1 MRLLIIPVGTSPVH
15 VLRVVLSLPKDRFE
29 KIILRTTDATSEYGH
44 RILEFVSAE
53 GYEANVV
60 EHADL
65 KSHLESLGGD
75 WEFNLALGPGRKQ
88 DAMSILRATIGAI
101 GMMPEFWID
110 FREKTGKGNAKQG
123 EYVRKLR
130 NSTGVVDDAYLIP
143 EISMEVACTIYD
155 EDPQIFDES
164 WLEWDS
170 KSCKVLLKAGDPDR
184 PSELLEAIDEGEKS
198 AVRVDKKIARQWESE
213 WLGRAS
219 RVRGIFGMHAVIAS
233 HSPLPKKPGHWMSTG
248 ARMKH
253 HNFRGGHK

>member
-60 EHADL
+60 ESANL
-65 KSHLESLGGD
+65 ESYLESLGRD

-88 DAMSILRATIGAI
+88 DAMAILGATIGAI
-101 GMMPEFWID
+101 GVIPEFWID
-110 FREKTGKGNAKQG
+110 FREKTEKGNAKQG
-123 EYVRKLR
+123 EYFRKLK
-130 NSTGVVDDAYLIP
+130 NFTDVVDDAYLIP

-155 EDPQIFDES
+155 VDPQIFDES

-170 KSCKVLLKAGDPDR
+170 KSCKVLLKAGNPDR
-184 PSELLEAIDEGEKS
+184 PSKILESMDEGEKS
-198 AVRVDKKIARQWESE
+198 AVRVDKKIARQWESV
-213 WLGRAS
+213 WLGEAS
-219 RVRGIFGMHAVIAS
+219 RVRGIFGLHAVIAS